1 MKKLSTL
8 SFLPLEIVEIIWLCY
23 AVPSNWTH
31 MSIVGSV
38 PTTKGLDVV
47 PGAYMGTSF
56 LDGFYFLKHSCFAV
70 LY

>member
-1 MKKLSTL
+1 
-8 SFLPLEIVEIIWLCY
+8 
-23 AVPSNWTH
+23 